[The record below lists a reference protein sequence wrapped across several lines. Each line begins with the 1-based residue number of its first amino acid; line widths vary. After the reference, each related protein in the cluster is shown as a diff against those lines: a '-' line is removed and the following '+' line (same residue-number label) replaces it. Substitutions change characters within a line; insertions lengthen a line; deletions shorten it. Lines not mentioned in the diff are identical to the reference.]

1 MTDPSF
7 LPFVTRPGRYLGCEY
22 QSAPIK
28 TTADL
33 LHWALVFPDLY
44 EIGMSHQ
51 GLQILYHLLNS
62 CDRVQAE
69 RCYCPAPD
77 AEAVM
82 REQGA
87 ALTTLE
93 SGRPLSSCDLV
104 GITLPHEL
112 CYTNILTILD
122 RAGLPFLAAE
132 RVEGQP
138 IVIGGGPCAFN
149 PEPVAELFDAILL
162 GDGEEAV
169 IDIAALVLNLKTAG
183 AGRSEIIEALADI
196 DGVYL
201 PHRYRP
207 IYDESGRLTGIE
219 HRPDVPAR
227 VRRRILATLD
237 GIDHLIKP
245 LVPNAKIVHDR
256 LGIEVAR
263 GCTRGC
269 RFCQAGMTY
278 RPVRERSVEQICALA
293 EAGITNSGFDEIA
306 LLSLS
311 TGDYSC
317 LPEVLPRLMNRF
329 SGERVS
335 ISMPSMRV
343 GTLGPELMEQIKRVR
358 KTGFTLAPEA
368 GSERLRQA
376 INKGISE
383 DDLLSAAEH
392 AFSLGWNLIKLYF
405 MIGLPGETMTDID
418 AIAELAQ
425 KTALAGKVSGRGRRR
440 VNVSV
445 GTFVPKPH
453 TPFQWDAQ
461 LTIEQSRERLER
473 LRAVMARR
481 GLNLKYHDPQQS
493 YLEGVFARGDR
504 RLTRLIIAAWQRGA
518 RLDSWSDWFDL
529 GRWQS
534 AADDCAIDLNAY
546 LHARDPGETL
556 PWQHLDAGIDIDFL
570 LRERDN
576 AEQQLY
582 TPDCRYHG
590 CQQCGLCDFKTIQP
604 LVRNRRR
611 LPPDPATLQ
620 PPATI
625 AAPPESGCKYLIT
638 YSRTGPIRFLGH
650 LELLQVIFRAIR
662 RAGWRPLYSHGFN
675 PSPKISFGPAL
686 PVGTESLCEFLLLEH
701 DGPLTDLADQADRLS
716 RVLPPGLE
724 VSSIRPHHGKV
735 PQDIVCSYEIQLPFD
750 LDDAQTRLITNF
762 TQAESFIVQRR
773 RKNNTAPLDLRPLV
787 DALSVTPPRTVLAEI
802 VYQSSRP
809 GCKPLELLAHLLGCD
824 QATLTAGMV
833 RKTSWRPLTV

>member
-1 MTDPSF
+1 MTDSSF

-22 QSAPIK
+22 QSVPAK
-28 TTADL
+28 AATNL

-51 GLQILYHLLNS
+51 GLQILYHLLNGLKH
-62 CDRVQAE
+62 VQAE

-77 AEAVM
+77 AEAIM
-82 REQGA
+82 REQNIT
-87 ALTTLE
+87 LTTLE
-93 SGRPLSSCDLV
+93 SGRPLKACDLI

-122 RAGLPFLAAE
+122 RAGLPFYAAE
-132 RVEGQP
+132 RLEGQP

-149 PEPVAELFDAILL
+149 PEPVAEFFDAILL
-162 GDGEEAV
+162 GDGEEAIV
-169 IDIAALVLNLKTAG
+169 DIAGLVLDLKAAG
-183 AGRSEIIEALADI
+183 TGRREIIEALAGI

-201 PHRYRP
+201 PHRYQP
-207 IYDESGRLTGIE
+207 TYDETGRIATIE

-227 VRRRILATLD
+227 VRRRILASLD
-237 GIDHLIKP
+237 RIDHLTRP

-278 RPVRERSVEQICALA
+278 RPVRERSVEQVCALA

-329 SGERVS
+329 SEERVS

-368 GSERLRQA
+368 GSERLRRA

-383 DDLLSAAEH
+383 DDLLSSAEH
-392 AFSLGWNLIKLYF
+392 AFRLGWNLIKLYF
-405 MIGLPGETMTDID
+405 MIGLPGETMADID

-425 KTALAGKVSGRGRRR
+425 KTAQAGKVSGRGRRR

-461 LTIEQSRERLER
+461 LTIEQGRERLER
-473 LRAVMARR
+473 LRAVMARS
-481 GLNLKYHDPQQS
+481 GLKLKYHDPQQS

-504 RLTRLIIAAWQRGA
+504 RLTALIIGAWQRGA
-518 RLDSWSDWFDL
+518 RLDSWSDYFDL
-529 GRWQS
+529 GRWQ
-534 AADDCAIDLNAY
+534 AAASGCAIDLDLY
-546 LHARDPGETL
+546 LRARDHVEIL

-570 LRERDN
+570 LRERDH

-604 LVRNRRR
+604 LVRNRR
-611 LPPDPATLQ
+611 LSPPDPAALQ
-620 PPATI
+620 SPTV
-625 AAPPESGCKYLIT
+625 AAPPPDSGCKYLIC
-638 YSRTGPIRFLGH
+638 YSRTGPIRYLGH
-650 LELLQVIFRAIR
+650 LELLQVIFRAVR
-662 RAGWRPLYSHGFN
+662 RAGLRPLYSHGFN

-686 PVGTESLCEFLLLEH
+686 PVGTESLCEFLMLEH
-701 DGPLTDLADQADRLS
+701 DGVLTDLAGQADRLS
-716 RVLPPGLE
+716 RALPPGLD
-724 VSSIRPHHGKV
+724 VTSILPHQGKV
-735 PQDIVCSYEIQLPFD
+735 PQDIVCCYEVQLPFD
-750 LDDAQTRLITNF
+750 LDDRQLRLITDFTRAENF
-762 TQAESFIVQRR
+762 VVQRR
-773 RKNNTAPLDLRPLV
+773 RKNNTTSLDLRPLV
-787 DALSVTPPRTVLAEI
+787 KRLSIAPPRTVLAEI
-802 VYQSSRP
+802 VYQSSLP
-809 GCKPLELLAHLLGCD
+809 GCKPLELLAHILACD
-824 QATLTAGMV
+824 QATLSGGLV
-833 RKTSWRPLTV
+833 RKTSWRPLSG